1 MSKTAE
7 LRQKRGDLWDKAK
20 AFLNEH
26 ADENGM
32 MNAEDTATYERMEK
46 DIDSFGAAIDR
57 EERAERLERELN
69 APISNALTSRPEKNI
84 LGKQG
89 RASDEY
95 RDNFWRMVRDRSAH
109 YSVYNALQVGTDSEG
124 GFLVPDE
131 YERTLI
137 QALEEENKLRS
148 LCKVIR
154 TSSGDRKI
162 PLVASHGTDS
172 WVDEEGLIPESDDSF
187 GMISLGAHK
196 VASIIKVSDELLQD
210 SVFDVESYIAAEFAR
225 RVGDAEEAAFINGD
239 GAGKPIG
246 MLHDTNG
253 AATGVTAASATALA
267 ADELIDL
274 VYSLKAPYRKRAIFL
289 FNDQTLK
296 AIRKLKDG
304 NGQFLW
310 QPGLQA
316 GQPNTLLGY
325 KYETSYHMPL
335 VGAGNKPILFGDF
348 SSYWIADRE
357 GRSIKRLNELYAA
370 TGQIGFRVTQR
381 LDARLV
387 QQEGMKCLAMKA
399 GS

>member
-1 MSKTAE
+1 MSKIAE
-7 LRQKRGDLWDKAK
+7 MRQKRGDLWDKAK

-26 ADENGM
+26 TDENGM
-32 MNAEDTATYERMEK
+32 MSAEDTATYERMEK

-69 APISNALTSRPEKNI
+69 APTARTLTSQPEKA
-84 LGKQG
+84 LFGKQG
-89 RASDEY
+89 RSSDEY
-95 RDNFWRMVRDRSAH
+95 KNAFWKMVRDRSAH
-109 YSVYNALQVGTDSEG
+109 YTVFNALQVGTDTEG

-131 YERTLI
+131 YERTLV

-162 PLVASHGTDS
+162 PLVASHGTAS
-172 WVDEEGLIPESDDSF
+172 WVDEEGLIPESDDAF
-187 GMISLGAHK
+187 GQISLGAHK

-210 SVFDVESYIAAEFAR
+210 SVFDVESYIATEFAR

-246 MLHDTNG
+246 MLHETNG
-253 AATGVTAASATALA
+253 AAAGVTAASATAIT

-274 VYSLKAPYRKRAIFL
+274 VYSLKAPYRKRARFL
-289 FNDQTLK
+289 FNDQTIK

-325 KYETSYHMPL
+325 NYETSTHMPII
-335 VGAGNKPILFGDF
+335 GAGAKPILFGDF
-348 SSYWIADRE
+348 SSYWIADRD
-357 GRSIKRLNELYAA
+357 GRSIQRLNELYAA

-381 LDARLV
+381 LDGRLV
-387 QQEGMKCLAMKA
+387 QQEGMKCLAMKTA
-399 GS
+399 

>member
-1 MSKTAE
+1 MFS
-7 LRQKRGDLWDKAK
+7 
-20 AFLNEH
+20 
-26 ADENGM
+26 NG
-32 MNAEDTATYERMEK
+32 
-46 DIDSFGAAIDR
+46 
-57 EERAERLERELN
+57 
-69 APISNALTSRPEKNI
+69 TS
-84 LGKQG
+84 Q
-89 RASDEY
+89 
-95 RDNFWRMVRDRSAH
+95 
-109 YSVYNALQVGTDSEG
+109 
-124 GFLVPDE
+124 
-131 YERTLI
+131 
-137 QALEEENKLRS
+137 
-148 LCKVIR
+148 
-154 TSSGDRKI
+154 
-162 PLVASHGTDS
+162 
-172 WVDEEGLIPESDDSF
+172 
-187 GMISLGAHK
+187 
-196 VASIIKVSDELLQD
+196 
-210 SVFDVESYIAAEFAR
+210 
-225 RVGDAEEAAFINGD
+225 
-239 GAGKPIG
+239 
-246 MLHDTNG
+246 
-253 AATGVTAASATALA
+253 
-267 ADELIDL
+267 
-274 VYSLKAPYRKRAIFL
+274 KAPYRKHALFL

>member
-1 MSKTAE
+1 MSKIAE
-7 LRQKRGDLWDKAK
+7 MRQKRGDLWDKAK

-26 ADENGM
+26 ADANGM
-32 MNAEDTATYERMEK
+32 MSAEDTATYERMEK
-46 DIDSFGAAIDR
+46 EIDNFGIAIDR
-57 EERAERLERELN
+57 QERAERLEREMN
-69 APISNALTSRPEKNI
+69 APTSDILSSRPEKPVPD
-84 LGKQG
+84 KQD

-95 RDNFWRMVRDRSAH
+95 KDAFWKMVRDRSAH
-109 YSVYNALQVGTDSEG
+109 YTVFNALQIGTDSEG
-124 GFLVPDE
+124 GYLCPDE
-131 YERTLI
+131 YERTLV
-137 QALEEENKLRS
+137 QALEDENKLRS

-162 PLVASHGTDS
+162 PLVASHGTAS
-172 WVDEEGLIPESDDSF
+172 WVDEEGAIPESDDAF
-187 GMISLGAHK
+187 GQITLGAHK

-210 SVFDVESYIAAEFAR
+210 SVFDVEGYIATEFAR

-239 GAGKPIG
+239 GSGKPYG

-253 AATGVTAASATALA
+253 AATGVTAASATALT

-274 VYSLKAPYRKRAIFL
+274 VYSLKAPYRKRALFL
-289 FNDQTLK
+289 FNDQTIK

-310 QPGLQA
+310 QPGLQVS
-316 GQPNTLLGY
+316 QPNTLLGY
-325 KYETSYHMPL
+325 RYETSTHMPL
-335 VGAGNKPILFGDF
+335 IGAGAKPVLFGDM

-357 GRSIKRLNELYAA
+357 GRSIKRLNELYAS

-387 QQEGMKCLAMKA
+387 QQEGMKCLTMKA
-399 GS
+399 GT

>member
-1 MSKTAE
+1 MSKIAE
-7 LRQKRGDLWDKAK
+7 MRQKRGELWDRAK

-32 MNAEDTATYERMEK
+32 MSAEDTATYERMEQEL
-46 DIDSFGAAIDR
+46 DSFGAAIDR
-57 EERAERLERELN
+57 QERAERLERELN
-69 APISNALTSRPEKNI
+69 VPTSEMLTSRPEKNAP
-84 LGKQG
+84 GKQG

-95 RDNFWRMVRDRSAH
+95 RDAFWRMVRDRSAS
-109 YSVYNALQVGTDSEG
+109 YTVYNALQIGTDSEG
-124 GFLVPDE
+124 GYLCPDE

-154 TSSGDRKI
+154 TASGDRKI
-162 PLVASHGTDS
+162 PLVASHGTAS
-172 WVDEEGLIPESDDSF
+172 WVDEEGVIPESDDSF
-187 GMISLGAHK
+187 GQITLGAHK

-210 SVFDVESYIAAEFAR
+210 SVFDVESYIATEFAR
-225 RVGDAEEAAFINGD
+225 RVGDAEEAAFITGD

-246 MLHDTNG
+246 MLHETNG
-253 AATGVTAASATALA
+253 AATGVTAASATAIT

-289 FNDQTLK
+289 FNDQTIK

-310 QPGLQA
+310 QPGLQM

-325 KYETSYHMPL
+325 RYETSTHMPMI
-335 VGAGNKPILFGDF
+335 GAGAKPILFGDL

-357 GRSIKRLNELYAA
+357 GRSIKRLNELYAT
-370 TGQIGFRVTQR
+370 TGQVGFRVTQR
-381 LDARLV
+381 LDGRLV
-387 QQEGMKCLAMKA
+387 QQEGMKCLTMKS
-399 GS
+399 GT

>member
-1 MSKTAE
+1 MSKIAE
-7 LRQKRGDLWDKAK
+7 MRQKRGELWDKAK

-32 MNAEDTATYERMEK
+32 MSVEDTATYERMEQEL
-46 DIDSFGAAIDR
+46 DNFGAAIDR
-57 EERAERLERELN
+57 QERAERLERELN
-69 APISNALTSRPEKNI
+69 APTSEILASRPEKNVP
-84 LGKQG
+84 GKQG

-95 RDNFWRMVRDRSAH
+95 RDAFWRMVRDRSAN
-109 YSVYNALQVGTDSEG
+109 YTVYNALQIGTDSEG
-124 GFLVPDE
+124 GYLCPDE

-154 TSSGDRKI
+154 TASGDRKI
-162 PLVASHGTDS
+162 PLVASHGTAS
-172 WVDEEGLIPESDDSF
+172 WVDEEGVIPESDDSF
-187 GMISLGAHK
+187 GQITLGAHK

-210 SVFDVESYIAAEFAR
+210 SVFDVESYIATEFAR
-225 RVGDAEEAAFINGD
+225 RVGDAEEAAFIVGD

-246 MLHDTNG
+246 MLHETNG
-253 AATGVTAASATALA
+253 ATTGVTAASATAIT

-274 VYSLKAPYRKRAIFL
+274 VYSLKAPYRKHALFL

-325 KYETSYHMPL
+325 NYETSYHMPL
-335 VGAGNKPILFGDF
+335 IGTGKKPILFGDF

-370 TGQIGFRVTQR
+370 TGQVGFRVTQR

-387 QQEGMKCLAMKA
+387 QQEGMKCLTIKS
-399 GS
+399 GT

>member
-137 QALEEENKLRS
+137 QALEEENKLRT

-162 PLVASHGTDS
+162 PLVASHGTAS
-172 WVDEEGLIPESDDSF
+172 WVDEEGVIPESDDSF

-210 SVFDVESYIAAEFAR
+210 SVFDVEAYIAAEFAR

-289 FNDQTLK
+289 FNDQTIK
-296 AIRKLKDG
+296 ALRKLKDG

>member
-1 MSKTAE
+1 MSKSAE
-7 LRQKRGDLWDKAK
+7 LRQKRSDLWDKAK

-32 MNAEDTATYERMEK
+32 MNAEDTAVYERMEK
-46 DIDSFGAAIDR
+46 DIDNYGAAIDR
-57 EERAERLERELN
+57 EERAERLDRELN
-69 APISNALTSRPEKNI
+69 APTSKVMTSRPAKTMLEKP
-84 LGKQG
+84 G

-95 RDNFWRMVRDRSAH
+95 RDSFWQMIRNRSAH
-109 YSVYNALQVGTDSEG
+109 YTVYNALQVGTDSEG
-124 GFLVPDE
+124 GYLVPDE
-131 YERTLI
+131 YERTLV
-137 QALEEENKLRS
+137 QELQEENKLRT
-148 LCKVIR
+148 LCKVIH

-162 PLVASHGTDS
+162 PLVASHGTAS
-172 WVDEEGLIPESDDSF
+172 WVDEEGAIPESDDSF
-187 GMISLGAHK
+187 GQISLGAHK
-196 VASIIKVSDELLQD
+196 VASIVKVSDELLQD
-210 SVFDVESYIAAEFAR
+210 SVFDVASYIATEFAR

-239 GAGKPIG
+239 GMGKPYG
-246 MLHDTNG
+246 MLHETNG
-253 AATGVTAASATALA
+253 AAAGVTAASATAFT

-310 QPGLQA
+310 QAGLKE

-325 KYETSYHMPL
+325 KYETSYHMPII
-335 VGAGNKPILFGDF
+335 GAGAKPILFGDM

-370 TGQIGFRVTQR
+370 TGQVGFRVTQR
-381 LDARLV
+381 LDGRLV
-387 QQEGMKCLAMKA
+387 QSEGLKCLAMKTT
-399 GS
+399 